1 MNKKPRSCPSILAAV
16 ANAAWC
22 IQPDKMG
29 AILSFLLA
37 RDSGVVY
44 TAEEVAART
53 GGDGGDP
60 AEYFVQDGVAV
71 IPIHGVISQRM
82 PMMSEVSGGG
92 GASTEQI
99 SMQFDAALTDK
110 KVKSIVLDI
119 DSPGGTSGGVMELSS
134 QIYNARGQKP
144 IIAVANGQMASAAYW
159 IGSAA
164 DKIVATPSA
173 WSIGSVGVYTLHSDY
188 SRMMENQGIE
198 NTFIKAGKYKTQ
210 GNDLEP
216 LSDEAKTDIQ
226 RMVDAVYSDFIGD
239 LTRNRGKVASRN
251 AFGDGRTFT
260 AKEALSERMV
270 DEIATVGAIVGQL
283 TTSAGR
289 RKAMAS
295 EIRNLE
301 IAALG

>member
-1 MNKKPRSCPSILAAV
+1 MNRKPRTCPSVLAAV

-37 RDSGVVY
+37 RNSGVIF

-53 GGDGGDP
+53 GGDGSDP

-71 IPIHGVISQRM
+71 IPVHGVISQRM
-82 PMMSEVSGGG
+82 PMMADVSGGG

-99 SMQFDAALTDK
+99 SMQFDSAMSDK
-110 KVKSIVLDI
+110 QVKAIVFDI

-134 QIYNARGQKP
+134 QIFQARGKKP
-144 IIAVANGQMASAAYW
+144 IISVANGQMASAAYW
-159 IGSAA
+159 IGSSA
-164 DKIVATPSA
+164 DKIVAAPSA
-173 WSIGSVGVYTLHSDY
+173 WSIGSVGVYALHSDY
-188 SRMMENQGIE
+188 SRMMANEGIT
-198 NTFIKAGKYKTQ
+198 NTFIKAGKYKTE

-216 LSDEAKTDIQ
+216 LTEEAKTDIQ
-226 RMVDAVYSDFIGD
+226 RMVDAVYGDFLAD
-239 LTRNRGKVASRN
+239 LTRNRGQVAARKS
-251 AFGDGRTFT
+251 FGDGRTFT
-260 AKEALSERMV
+260 SKEAISERMV
-270 DEIATVGAIVGQL
+270 DEIGTLGAIVGQMA
-283 TTSAGR
+283 TNAGR

-301 IAALG
+301 ISCLG